1 MNLTAITEKEDVIIK
16 HFADSLLLSK
26 YKDLHEN
33 IDVIDVGTGAGFPG
47 IPIKILFPHLKV
59 TLIDSLNKR
68 LKFLDDVISELELD
82 GIETVHGRAEDLG
95 NNDLYREKYDL
106 CVSRAV
112 ANLSTL
118 SEYCIPFIKKDGV
131 FASYKASDS
140 EEEINNSKNAIKILG
155 GSISKVCETALPGTE
170 VKRNIVIIKKD
181 KCTSKKYPR
190 KAGTPSKEPL

>member
-1 MNLTAITEKEDVIIK
+1 M
-16 HFADSLLLSK
+16 
-26 YKDLHEN
+26 
-33 IDVIDVGTGAGFPG
+33 
-47 IPIKILFPHLKV
+47 
-59 TLIDSLNKR
+59 
-68 LKFLDDVISELELD
+68 
-82 GIETVHGRAEDLG
+82 
-95 NNDLYREKYDL
+95 
-106 CVSRAV
+106 

-155 GSISKVCETALPGTE
+155 GSISKVCEITLPGTE